1 MQIDTIEIPVEI
13 ISRNGIDKYHW
24 SKRGKLRDKYQLLI
38 RNKMTLGKIKPV
50 KVGQV
55 CSLVIIGYR
64 KRELDF
70 DNFVGGCKQL
80 IDALSRE
87 RFIWD
92 DDMKHLGIPKFIQQK
107 CEKGKEPYTLIMRK
121 IKK

>member
-1 MQIDTIEIPVEI
+1 MQVNTIEIPIEI
-13 ISRNGIDKYHW
+13 ISRNKLDRYHW
-24 SKRGKLRDKYQLLI
+24 SKKTKLRNQYQLLI
-38 RNKMTLGKIKPV
+38 RNQMTLKKINKV
-50 KVGQV
+50 KVGQI

-87 RFIWD
+87 QYIWD

-107 CEKGKEPYTLIMRK
+107 CKKGKEPYTLIMRK

>member
-1 MQIDTIEIPVEI
+1 MD
-13 ISRNGIDKYHW
+13 RNHW
-24 SKRGKLRDKYQLLI
+24 SKKTKLRNTYQQLV
-38 RNKMTLGKIKPV
+38 RNQMKLNNIKKV

-55 CSLVIIGYR
+55 CSIVITGTR
-64 KRELDF
+64 RRELDF

-92 DDMKHLGIPKFIQQK
+92 DDMKHLGIPKFIQNK
-107 CEKGKEPYTLIMRK
+107 CKKGEEPSVLIIRSYEL
-121 IKK
+121 

>member
-1 MQIDTIEIPVEI
+1 MANDVLEIPMKI
-13 ISRNGIDKYHW
+13 LSGNI
-24 SKRGKLRDKYQLLI
+24 LI
-38 RNKMTLGKIKPV
+38 RKHWAVRNREKQTWALLVRNQMKLNNIKKV

-55 CSLVIIGYR
+55 CSIVITGTR
-64 KRELDF
+64 RRELDF

-92 DDMKHLGIPKFIQQK
+92 DDMKHLGIPKFIQNK
-107 CEKGKEPYTLIMRK
+107 CKKGEEPSVLIIRSYEL
-121 IKK
+121 

>member
-1 MQIDTIEIPVEI
+1 M
-13 ISRNGIDKYHW
+13 N
-24 SKRGKLRDKYQLLI
+24 LL
-38 RNKMTLGKIKPV
+38 KIK
-50 KVGQV
+50 KVDIGQV
-55 CSLVIIGYR
+55 CSLVIIGNR

-92 DDMKHLGIPKFIQQK
+92 DDMKHLGIPRFIQQK
-107 CEKGKEPYTLIMRK
+107 CSKGIDPFVTIYRK
-121 IKK
+121 LVPCLKNI

>member
-1 MQIDTIEIPVEI
+1 MLV
-13 ISRNGIDKYHW
+13 RNQM
-24 SKRGKLRDKYQLLI
+24 RL
-38 RNKMTLGKIKPV
+38 NNIKKV

-55 CSLVIIGYR
+55 CSIVITGTR
-64 KRELDF
+64 RRELDF

-92 DDMKHLGIPKFIQQK
+92 YDMKHLGIPKFIQNK
-107 CEKGKEPYTLIMRK
+107 CKKGEEPSVLIIRSYEL
-121 IKK
+121 